1 MPRLPPAVQARGCA
15 ARPRPSDGAVQ
26 RPRAGQAGRRL
37 ARRPRAW
44 PTSSDR
50 AKVLAA
56 QLANEKGGPIALQA
70 DSGGAFQVKA
80 AVDQT
85 LTGFGRLDTLVVNAS
100 IPRLAR
106 IDHHNRQQCRCPCRL
121 SSVYAMTKTAV
132 AGW

>member
-1 MPRLPPAVQARGCA
+1 MPRLPLAVQARGCA

-85 LTGFGRLDTLVVNAS
+85 LTGFGRLDTLVVNPVSHAWRGSIITIGSNVAVRVGFLAS
-100 IPRLAR
+100 TR
-106 IDHHNRQQCRCPCRL
+106 
-121 SSVYAMTKTAV
+121 
-132 AGW
+132 

>member
-1 MPRLPPAVQARGCA
+1 MAQ
-15 ARPRPSDGAVQ
+15 PS
-26 RPRAGQAGRRL
+26 AGQAGRRL

>member
-1 MPRLPPAVQARGCA
+1 
-15 ARPRPSDGAVQ
+15 
-26 RPRAGQAGRRL
+26 
-37 ARRPRAW
+37 
-44 PTSSDR
+44 
-50 AKVLAA
+50 VLAA

-121 SSVYAMTKTAV
+121 SSVYAMRKTAV